1 MRVRD
6 IMTTS
11 VECVS
16 PDDTVHDAARKMTE
30 EDCGALPVTE
40 NDQLVGMI
48 TDRDI
53 VTRAVAKG
61 YDPDECYV
69 REIMSTDVKYVRDDE
84 TTDTLAHTM
93 SDLQVKR
100 MPVVNKDHRIVGIV
114 ALCDVGQNSS
124 TEASVALDGLSK
136 PNSAAIHAHI

>member
-61 YDPDECYV
+61 YDPAECYV
-69 REIMSTDVKYVRDDE
+69 REIMSTDVKHVRDDDA
-84 TTDTLAHTM
+84 DTLAQTM

-100 MPVVNKDHRIVGIV
+100 LPVVNKDHRIVGIV

-124 TEASVALDGLSK
+124 EEAKVALDGLSK
-136 PNSAAIHAHI
+136 PNSFAVHAHI